1 MRRRLDTTSR
11 FCDTWACTYL
21 TARTNLHMPKNASV
35 EELRAWWLTY
45 TKTAEALRR
54 FDLLVHCLRFPT
66 GS

>member
-1 MRRRLDTTSR
+1 
-11 FCDTWACTYL
+11 
-21 TARTNLHMPKNASV
+21 MPKNASV